1 MDMQE
6 IRNKNDGVKYI
17 LVVIDILS
25 WYAWTRPLLS
35 KTAESTNTAFKDI
48 MDISDRSALWIRTD
62 KGGEFAKLKSFTNHF
77 VTQNEPKA
85 NYAQRFIKTLK
96 KMITKKMFH
105 ANSVSYID
113 DLQALTKSYN
123 DSYHSSIKM
132 APSQVNKSNEG
143 VFFCSMCYPIFRSI
157 INRKRSKIKRKRQRR
172 KRKSRKAFDFEWE
185 IKYASRTCVNYFPE
199 NMMYVG
205 LEKYSRLIN
214 DSREKA
220 YLFTDCWITLMILTK
235 VPFTNLNYKQ

>member
-1 MDMQE
+1 MHSQHPNISRRDINDWLKSQDTHTLYKSVRRKFKRNRVYVECIDQQWDADLVDMQE

-17 LVVIDILS
+17 LTVIDILS

-143 VFFCSMCYPIFRSI
+143 VFFAVC
-157 INRKRSKIKRKRQRR
+157 
-172 KRKSRKAFDFEWE
+172 A
-185 IKYASRTCVNYFPE
+185 T
-199 NMMYVG
+199 
-205 LEKYSRLIN
+205 
-214 DSREKA
+214 
-220 YLFTDCWITLMILTK
+220 LFSEA
-235 VPFTNLNYKQ
+235 